1 MRPRWPAASRVRLL
15 TGVLIAGFNLQLAI
29 VAVGPLID
37 RIRDDTGMSS
47 AAAGLLQTIPFL
59 CIGCVALSGPR
70 LIARFGAERLAGYAL
85 VLLCGGAAVRPAM
98 PSPALLLAGSVP
110 IGIGSGA
117 LSLALPAVVKGH
129 YPAKAGAV
137 IGGYAAALSVGAALA
152 ALTAVP
158 LANAFGS
165 WRPALAVG
173 AVPAA
178 LAVPVWI
185 WAARAHYAPLAEASL
200 GRIAAVRRP
209 PALGL
214 RLAAL
219 FACQSVNFTAMISWV
234 AALYRHHGWSGGH
247 AGLTTATISLVTIPA
262 ALFLPGLSDGGD
274 RRPWLVA
281 TALALGAGTFGIALA
296 PTASPWVWLVIFGV
310 GTGAIYPLCLSLPL
324 DLAAG
329 PREAAELTAW
339 MLGAGYLVSAGSPT
353 VVGGLRDLTG
363 DFRLPM
369 VLLGCIALLA
379 IALAS
384 SGAFRPAAAQAPV
397 AATGER
403 AG

>member
-1 MRPRWPAASRVRLL
+1 MQPLRPSGARLL
-15 TGVLIAGFNLQLAI
+15 TGVLIAGFNLQLGI

-47 AAAGLLQTIPFL
+47 AVAGLLETIPFL
-59 CIGCVALSGPR
+59 CIGCVALSGLGLISR
-70 LIARFGAERLAGYAL
+70 LGAERLAGYAL
-85 VLLCGGAAVRPAM
+85 VLLCAGTAVRPAM
-98 PSPALLLAGSVP
+98 PSPVLLLAASVP

-117 LSLALPAVVKGH
+117 LSLALPALVKAH
-129 YPAKAGAV
+129 YPASAGAV
-137 IGGYAAALSVGAALA
+137 IGSYAAALSMGAALA
-152 ALTAVP
+152 AFTAVP
-158 LANAFGS
+158 LANTFGS

-178 LAVPVWI
+178 LALPVWI
-185 WAARAHYAPLAEASL
+185 WAARAHLAPLPEAQL
-200 GRIAAVRRP
+200 GAVAAMRRP

-219 FACQSVNFTAMISWV
+219 FACQSVTFTVMISWI
-234 AALYRHHGWSGGH
+234 AALYRHHGWSGSH

-262 ALFLPGLSDGGD
+262 ALLAGLSDGGD
-274 RRPWLVA
+274 RRPWLVG
-281 TALALGAGTFGIALA
+281 TGLALGVGIFGIALA

-329 PREAAELTAW
+329 PHEAAELTAW
-339 MLGAGYLVSAGSPT
+339 MLGAGYFVSAGGPA

-369 VLLGCIALLA
+369 LLLGCIALVA
-379 IALAS
+379 IALGS
-384 SGAFRPAAAQAPV
+384 SGAFRPRPAPV